1 MTMLTAALLIL
12 LSMPL
17 CASLAGTVVWVAHR
31 NETADDNDLLK
42 TFLIALMVAMAI
54 LWSLSR
60 TDAVRMRLNPQLRVE
75 AEIRKNAV
83 YAAVEQFVPSDA
95 KTLWTFLGARM
106 ARGETL
112 SQALL
117 EARTFLTRSINERL
131 GFADQKSRLVWGR
144 VAVDTLEELQ
154 ARDPALCYRFMA
166 TQTLD
171 EQESIHA
178 FSVENT
184 AAFQAAVVQLY
195 RATNEGMQRR
205 GLADGDV
212 HVDFND
218 AAREFGAIQ
227 EDIEKEFGKAAADV
241 VGHKELPL
249 APAVSPDAA
258 CSARIFQLQAML
270 KRPQGKAA
278 LMIDSVLR

>member
-1 MTMLTAALLIL
+1 MAAEGERR
-12 LSMPL
+12 S
-17 CASLAGTVVWVAHR
+17 TY
-31 NETADDNDLLK
+31 LLK

-75 AEIRKNAV
+75 AEIRKN
-83 YAAVEQFVPSDA
+83 
-95 KTLWTFLGARM
+95 
-106 ARGETL
+106 
-112 SQALL
+112 
-117 EARTFLTRSINERL
+117 
-131 GFADQKSRLVWGR
+131 
-144 VAVDTLEELQ
+144 TLEELQ

-166 TQTLD
+166 TQTLE

-195 RATNEGMQRR
+195 RAVNGGMQRR
-205 GLADGDV
+205 GLADGDLR
-212 HVDFND
+212 VDFND

-227 EDIEKEFGKAAADV
+227 GDIEQEFGKAAADA

-249 APAVSPDAA
+249 TPPVSPDVA